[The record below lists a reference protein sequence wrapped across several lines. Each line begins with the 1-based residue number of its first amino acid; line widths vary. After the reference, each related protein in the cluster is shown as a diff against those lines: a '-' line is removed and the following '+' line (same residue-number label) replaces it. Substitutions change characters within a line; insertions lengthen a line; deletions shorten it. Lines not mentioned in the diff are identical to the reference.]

1 MNARPVAESTT
12 PVRRYLW
19 VLAGLLT
26 LLALSAGSALL
37 RLGTFNTV
45 ANLGISIA
53 KTLLVMTV
61 FMHETS
67 ARSLTRLT
75 SALGFIWLALLIGL
89 ALVDFMT
96 RIPLPA
102 PWQ

>member
-1 MNARPVAESTT
+1 
-12 PVRRYLW
+12 
-19 VLAGLLT
+19 
-26 LLALSAGSALL
+26 
-37 RLGTFNTV
+37 
-45 ANLGISIA
+45 
-53 KTLLVMTV
+53 MTV

-75 SALGFIWLALLIGL
+75 SALGFIWLAMLIGL